1 MKSEA
6 KKGKPWK
13 WSQWLRRMRAS
24 MGVGVCHEVS
34 AEKAGSRAP
43 IEDDSGAGV
52 QDDFDAGC
60 VTSEF
65 VG

>member
-1 MKSEA
+1 
-6 KKGKPWK
+6 
-13 WSQWLRRMRAS
+13 